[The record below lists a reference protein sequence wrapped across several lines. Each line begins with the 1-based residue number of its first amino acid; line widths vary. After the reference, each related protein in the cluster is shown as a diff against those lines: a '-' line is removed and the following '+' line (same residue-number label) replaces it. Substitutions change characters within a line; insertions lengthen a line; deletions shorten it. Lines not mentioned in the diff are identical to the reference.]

1 MSFGKKKLTRKELE
15 EKMANMLV
23 DNQRRLQAKDA
34 KIAKME
40 KAVKEIQKASD
51 IVMGY
56 VIRAYGIDIGGV
68 RQLDLP
74 KCDERYRI
82 SITPKE
88 TGYLLTAVEVD
99 DETV

>member
-15 EKMANMLV
+15 ERMSNMLI
-23 DNQRRLQAKDA
+23 DNQRRLATKDY
-34 KIAKME
+34 KIQKMQ
-40 KAVKEIQKASD
+40 KAVEEIQKASD
-51 IVMGY
+51 IIMGY

-74 KCDERYRI
+74 KCDEKYRI

-88 TGYLLTAVEVD
+88 TGYLLTAVEVK